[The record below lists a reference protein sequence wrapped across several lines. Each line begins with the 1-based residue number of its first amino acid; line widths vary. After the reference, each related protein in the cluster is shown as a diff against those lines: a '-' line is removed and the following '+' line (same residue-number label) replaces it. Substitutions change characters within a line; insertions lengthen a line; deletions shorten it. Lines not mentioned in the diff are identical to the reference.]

1 MKHGSN
7 IWHIIAAAVV
17 SQSVFQVCMCFIIFL
32 TKAFLDFELPDLRLV
47 VVHKGIWQC
56 WPRGY
61 TLTYRGKVIWTFQCC
76 AQNLAA
82 LKAHFF
88 FFFILYNFSSFG
100 LSVLV
105 SSVRQC
111 TGNKFSF
118 SMYAHRA
125 IVVTVRASLISS
137 PQMTVVSYL

>member
-1 MKHGSN
+1 M
-7 IWHIIAAAVV
+7 
-17 SQSVFQVCMCFIIFL
+17 L
-32 TKAFLDFELPDLRLV
+32 TKRLYV
-47 VVHKGIWQC
+47 NIPRQGHLNLSVLCPEPSGFKG
-56 WPRGY
+56 
-61 TLTYRGKVIWTFQCC
+61 TL
-76 AQNLAA
+76 
-82 LKAHFF
+82 F

-118 SMYAHRA
+118 STYAHRA